1 MSQQPEMTIP
11 FVPENAPF
19 TSEQRNWL
27 NGFLAD
33 LFSQAPAAT
42 EQAPAASAT
51 ILFGSQTGNAEMLAK
66 QATKQLKAAGVNA
79 SSFDMEAYDP
89 ANLHNEENLLIIT
102 STYGDGE
109 PPDNAAGF
117 HEFIMSDTA
126 PKLEKVK
133 YSVMALGD
141 SSYPGFCT
149 CGKDFDARLAQLGA
163 TRMRVRVDADV
174 DFDEPFEEWMKPL
187 AGLMSEGAG
196 TAPADEET
204 APAEE
209 AVVEYGKKNPFPS
222 PLVDN
227 HNLNGQGS
235 KKETRHIAFS
245 LEGSGLSYEAGDALA
260 VLPLNHDSLVDS
272 IIEKCGLPAD
282 AQLEGG
288 STLSEALTS
297 GYEITRLSAKIL
309 AAYAEMNN
317 DSKLKELAG
326 DKAAAKE
333 YCEGRD
339 LLDLFQDFVIDGA
352 SADQLVAPLKK
363 LPSRLYSISSSPLA
377 HPGEVHLT
385 VGRVAWDSYERT
397 RFGVCS
403 DFLARIPEGTEVGV
417 YVHTNKNF
425 RPPADLSQDA
435 IMVGPGTGI
444 APFRAFVEDR
454 VAKEASGRNWLFF
467 GDQKASCDFL
477 YRETMEQWL
486 RDGALTRLET
496 AFSRDQEEKIYVQ
509 NRMLENGAELFAWLD
524 GGASFYVCGDASRM
538 AKDVDSALHQIV
550 EEYGKMSTDEAVAYV
565 KQLKKDKRYQ
575 RDVY

>member
-27 NGFLAD
+27 NGFLAG

-174 DFDEPFEEWMKPL
+174 DFD
-187 AGLMSEGAG
+187 EGAG

-363 LPSRLYSISSSPLA
+363 LRI
-377 HPGEVHLT
+377 
-385 VGRVAWDSYERT
+385 
-397 RFGVCS
+397 GV
-403 DFLARIPEGTEVGV
+403 P
-417 YVHTNKNF
+417 KK
-425 RPPADLSQDA
+425 RPFSELS
-435 IMVGPGTGI
+435 
-444 APFRAFVEDR
+444 
-454 VAKEASGRNWLFF
+454 
-467 GDQKASCDFL
+467 
-477 YRETMEQWL
+477 
-486 RDGALTRLET
+486 
-496 AFSRDQEEKIYVQ
+496 
-509 NRMLENGAELFAWLD
+509 
-524 GGASFYVCGDASRM
+524 
-538 AKDVDSALHQIV
+538 
-550 EEYGKMSTDEAVAYV
+550 
-565 KQLKKDKRYQ
+565 
-575 RDVY
+575 

>member
-1 MSQQPEMTIP
+1 M
-11 FVPENAPF
+11 
-19 TSEQRNWL
+19 
-27 NGFLAD
+27 
-33 LFSQAPAAT
+33 
-42 EQAPAASAT
+42 
-51 ILFGSQTGNAEMLAK
+51 
-66 QATKQLKAAGVNA
+66 
-79 SSFDMEAYDP
+79 
-89 ANLHNEENLLIIT
+89 
-102 STYGDGE
+102 
-109 PPDNAAGF
+109 
-117 HEFIMSDTA
+117 
-126 PKLEKVK
+126 
-133 YSVMALGD
+133 
-141 SSYPGFCT
+141 
-149 CGKDFDARLAQLGA
+149 
-163 TRMRVRVDADV
+163 
-174 DFDEPFEEWMKPL
+174 
-187 AGLMSEGAG
+187 
-196 TAPADEET
+196 
-204 APAEE
+204 
-209 AVVEYGKKNPFPS
+209 
-222 PLVDN
+222 
-227 HNLNGQGS
+227 NGQGS

-272 IIEKCGLPAD
+272 IIEKCGLSAD